1 MTTIDICLFETGEV
15 IETLKG
21 EEEKTLTEANEYLC
35 NNSLIF
41 IDCECYGYDDHDEIT
56 LWVK

>member
-1 MTTIDICLFETGEV
+1 MTTIDICLIETGEV

-21 EEEKTLTEANEYLC
+21 EEEANEYLE
-35 NNSLIF
+35 NNSLIL
-41 IDCECYGYDDHDEIT
+41 IDIEYDYRGIT